1 MTARG
6 ERSGRARLAA
16 TVGESLGAVAV
27 ATGLVAVLDAV
38 APVTGLA
45 VLYLLAVLFVAIR
58 HGEGA
63 GLATALA
70 SVLAFNFFFIDPRY
84 TLTIGESQNLVALVV
99 FLIAAVVVG
108 RLAADARQRAAEAEA
123 RAQLALAREREAK
136 MLAEA
141 GSSVLAGADIEAQLR
156 NLAESVEQSTDG
168 SLRVELSAAPSQR
181 PDELTVP
188 LRLNGRAGW
197 LYARPHA
204 GWAKQDVERV
214 AAPLGR
220 LIDIALEHERVR
232 QQSAEAEGARQAD
245 VAKTALLHAISHD
258 LRSPLTAIKTAASA
272 LGDDDLPPADRSEL
286 TAVID
291 EESLRLARLVDD
303 LLDLSRIQA
312 GAVNP
317 LPDWCD
323 LREVVARAA
332 AQVRVSHEG
341 QEVQLELPDE
351 LPLVRADPSQLERV
365 FSNLI
370 ENAAKF
376 SPAGVPVRVTGGA
389 GEGRVTVRVI
399 DRGRGIPP
407 SKRGHVFE
415 PFFRGRAGGPGSG
428 LGLAICHGFVEAN
441 GGRILLQSGTGKGTS
456 FAVSFPLARQPAH
469 SA

>member
-1 MTARG
+1 MAARP
-6 ERSGRARLAA
+6 ERSDRTRLTTA
-16 TVGESLGAVAV
+16 VRDCLGAVAV
-27 ATGLVAVLDAV
+27 ATGLVALLDEV
-38 APVTGLA
+38 APLTGLG

-63 GLATALA
+63 GLATALM
-70 SVLAFNFFFIDPRY
+70 SVLAFNFLFIEPRY
-84 TLTIGESQNLVALVV
+84 TLRIGESQYIVALVV

-123 RAQLALAREREAK
+123 RARLALAREREAK

-141 GSSVLAGADIEAQLR
+141 GSSVLVGADIDAQLH
-156 NLAESVEQSTDG
+156 NLAESIEQSTDG
-168 SLRVELSAAPSQR
+168 SLRVELRAAPSQR
-181 PDELTVP
+181 PDELAVP
-188 LRLNGRAGW
+188 LRLAGRTAW
-197 LYARPHA
+197 LYAQASA
-204 GWAKQDVERV
+204 GWAREDVERV
-214 AAPLGR
+214 AAPVAR

-232 QQSAEAEGARQAD
+232 QQSAEAEGTRQAD
-245 VAKTALLHAISHD
+245 VVKTALLHAISHD
-258 LRSPLTAIKTAASA
+258 LRSPLTAIRTAASA
-272 LGDDDLPPADRSEL
+272 LGDDDLPAADRREL

-291 EESLRLARLVDD
+291 EESLRLSSLVDD

-317 LPDWCD
+317 RPDWCD

-332 AQVRVSHEG
+332 APMRSQRAHPVE
-341 QEVQLELPDE
+341 LELPDE
-351 LPLVRADPSQLERV
+351 LPLVRADPTQLERV

-376 SPAGVPVRVTGGA
+376 SPAGAPVRVTGGA

-399 DRGRGIPP
+399 DRGRGIPL

-415 PFFRGRAGGPGSG
+415 PFFRGRGSGQGSG
-428 LGLAICHGFVEAN
+428 LGLAICRGFVDAN
-441 GGRILLQSGTGKGTS
+441 GGRIVLQSGSGKGTS

-469 SA
+469 VV